1 MCCAGQATL
10 LRMSDS
16 LVEFSKDERAAVSS
30 LFDRETRRERILAAA
45 AREAEVTPVPAPRG
59 EAAEA
64 GLPVEERIREAEA
77 HYFETIKSE
86 RDLRV
91 AQLQRMAQTEERDI

>member
-1 MCCAGQATL
+1 
-10 LRMSDS
+10 MSDS

-59 EAAEA
+59 EVTPEA